1 MIGIMVP
8 DIRGYFE
15 SQSAYELEK
24 KLNEFDYT
32 TLLCVTTGTYEKKV
46 SYLDVLVESKVDAI
60 ICVGSTYEEKR
71 FYENLKNMSV
81 LIPMA
86 LLNVKTTYENEKI
99 VNVYIDEIEAI
110 DQTVK
115 LFKDNSYKKPLYVSL
130 DTDYMSR
137 YYIAKKS
144 GFVEALYKYYND
156 ANFVE
161 FKVKDPE
168 EDLLKLIDFLR
179 KNPEFDSIQFE
190 LDKLFVN
197 AYKLMANEGIK
208 IPEDL
213 GIIGF
218 DNIHATDFTNQAI
231 TSIDQRISDQVDFA
245 IDNLLKI
252 LNDEKAETNI
262 VLEAKL
268 I

>member
-1 MIGIMVP
+1 M
-8 DIRGYFE
+8 
-15 SQSAYELEK
+15 
-24 KLNEFDYT
+24 
-32 TLLCVTTGTYEKKV
+32 
-46 SYLDVLVESKVDAI
+46 
-60 ICVGSTYEEKR
+60 GSTYEEKR
-71 FYENLKNMSV
+71 FYEKIKNMSV

-99 VNVYIDEIEAI
+99 VNVYIDEIESI

-137 YYIAKKS
+137 CYIAKKS

-213 GIIGF
+213 GIIVF

-231 TSIDQRISDQVDFA
+231 TPIDQRISDQVDFA

>member
-24 KLNEFDYT
+24 KLDSFAYT
-32 TLLCVTTGTYEKKV
+32 TLLCVTT
-46 SYLDVLVESKVDAI
+46 D
-60 ICVGSTYEEKR
+60 
-71 FYENLKNMSV
+71 
-81 LIPMA
+81 
-86 LLNVKTTYENEKI
+86 ENEKI

-130 DTDYMSR
+130 DTGYMSR
-137 YYIAKKS
+137 SYIAKKS
-144 GFVEALYKYYND
+144 CFVEALYKYYDD

-161 FKVKDPE
+161 FKVKDPQ

-179 KNPEFDSIQFE
+179 KHPEFDSIQFE
-190 LDKLFVN
+190 LDRLAVN
-197 AYKLMANEGIK
+197 DYKLMANEGIK

-231 TSIDQRISDQVDFA
+231 TSIDQRISDQVNFA

-252 LNDEKAETNI
+252 LNDEEAQTNI
-262 VLEAKL
+262 AFEAKL
-268 I
+268 IEKETTFKGY

>member
-24 KLNEFDYT
+24 KLDSFAYT
-32 TLLCVTTGTYEKKV
+32 TLLCVTT
-46 SYLDVLVESKVDAI
+46 D
-60 ICVGSTYEEKR
+60 
-71 FYENLKNMSV
+71 
-81 LIPMA
+81 
-86 LLNVKTTYENEKI
+86 ENEKI

-115 LFKDNSYKKPLYVSL
+115 LFKDNYYKKPLYLPL
-130 DTDYMSR
+130 DTGYMSR
-137 YYIAKKS
+137 SYISKKL
-144 GFVEALYKYYND
+144 GFVEALYKYYDD

-179 KNPEFDSIQFE
+179 KHPEFDSIQFE
-190 LDKLFVN
+190 LDRLAVN

-231 TSIDQRISDQVDFA
+231 TSIDQRISD
-245 IDNLLKI
+245 
-252 LNDEKAETNI
+252 
-262 VLEAKL
+262 
-268 I
+268 

>member
-1 MIGIMVP
+1 M
-8 DIRGYFE
+8 
-15 SQSAYELEK
+15 
-24 KLNEFDYT
+24 
-32 TLLCVTTGTYEKKV
+32 
-46 SYLDVLVESKVDAI
+46 
-60 ICVGSTYEEKR
+60 GSTYEEKR
-71 FYENLKNMSV
+71 FYEKLKNMSV

-99 VNVYIDEIEAI
+99 VNVYIDEIESI

-137 YYIAKKS
+137 CYIAKKS

-213 GIIGF
+213 GIIVF

-231 TSIDQRISDQVDFA
+231 TPIDQRISDQVDFA

>member
-1 MIGIMVP
+1 
-8 DIRGYFE
+8 
-15 SQSAYELEK
+15 
-24 KLNEFDYT
+24 
-32 TLLCVTTGTYEKKV
+32 
-46 SYLDVLVESKVDAI
+46 
-60 ICVGSTYEEKR
+60 
-71 FYENLKNMSV
+71 
-81 LIPMA
+81 MA
-86 LLNVKTTYENEKI
+86 LLNVKTTDENEKI
-99 VNVYIDEIEAI
+99 VNIYIDEIVAI

-115 LFKDNSYKKPLYVSL
+115 IFKDNSYKNPLYVSL
-130 DTDYMSR
+130 DAGYKSR
-137 YYIAKKS
+137 SYIAKKS
-144 GFVEALYKYYND
+144 GFVEALYKYYDD

-179 KNPEFDSIQFE
+179 KNLEFDSIQFK
-190 LDKLFVN
+190 LDRIYVN

-252 LNDEKAETNI
+252 LNYEKAETNI

-268 I
+268 IEKESDFRGINI